1 MENDLKSEIMKKI
14 KVLFIAT
21 EFAPGMIP
29 FASSIINILSMDS
42 LYEIHAIVVN
52 SGEYTYKGKIII
64 PNENIN
70 YIEYPT
76 TKVTKLLYKLY
87 PYKIIQYIHRINKK
101 VNPDIIHLLTG
112 DFSLAPYLFLKK
124 SNSKLYYTVH
134 DLHPHETEKKSL
146 LASLFDKYT
155 ILGNKLNRNKIS
167 NLTTCSVSQYNELK
181 ELYPKKNI
189 VLFNFPSLVTEQI
202 ANGKEEVSELK
213 GINDYIL
220 FFGSSDRYK
229 GIDLLI
235 DVYEKSSIQKQ
246 HKLVIAGKG
255 ENYQSMMSSANIIR
269 INRFIKDEEIY
280 NLFLKAAVIVYPYRS
295 ATMSGVLS
303 IAYYFNK
310 KVILSDIPFFQQYA
324 CENSFFFKNG
334 DKSSLQESIITA
346 LATPINKENNY
357 NKFYNPETIIQQL
370 TKFYV

>member
-1 MENDLKSEIMKKI
+1 MNPTKQRII
-14 KVLFIAT
+14 FIAT

-29 FASSIINILSMDS
+29 FASSIINTLNTDPRFDV
-42 LYEIHAIVVN
+42 YAIVVN
-52 SGEYTYKGKIII
+52 SGKYSYKGKIII
-64 PNENIN
+64 PEEKIC

-76 TKVTKLLYKLY
+76 SKSIKLLYKFY
-87 PYKIIQYIHRINKK
+87 PYKIIQTIQKFKKEIH
-101 VNPDIIHLLTG
+101 PHAIHLLTG
-112 DFSLAPYLFLKK
+112 EFSLAPYFFFKK
-124 SNSKLYYTVH
+124 SNDNLYYTVH

-167 NLTTCSVSQYNELK
+167 NLTTCSISQYNELK